1 MQYSVD
7 LGNRPPVSRVY
18 IDWKLQSNIYLYVL
32 RKIDCIIVSRFA
44 LSCAVELQ
52 RVSIALLL
60 VCLSSD
66 VEVNPSPVGKSSIPV
81 SAPPPCIQLFENSL
95 RLCHSRSFNN
105 DKFQQIIKDIH

>member
-32 RKIDCIIVSRFA
+32 QKIDCIIVSRFA

-66 VEVNPSPVGKSSIPV
+66 VEVNPSPVGTSSIPY
-81 SAPPPCIQLFENSL
+81 SIPGRYLEHKDRIG
-95 RLCHSRSFNN
+95 NN
-105 DKFQQIIKDIH
+105 GGCVLMNVISSYNNV

>member
-32 RKIDCIIVSRFA
+32 RKIDCIIV
-44 LSCAVELQ
+44 LQ

-66 VEVNPSPVGKSSIPV
+66 VEVNPGPVGTSSFPV
-81 SAPPPCIQLFENSL
+81 NAPPPCIQLFENIL
-95 RLCHSRSFNN
+95 RVCHSNMRSFNN